1 MQYTEYHSQSTWYT
15 GDAAQSL
22 KLTRQQYKKGFVY
35 KAERDLLSLPHQLR
49 P

>member
-1 MQYTEYHSQSTWYT
+1 MLNSLHKALWYT
-15 GDAAQSL
+15 GDAAQPL

-35 KAERDLLSLPHQLR
+35 KEEGDLVSLPHQLG